1 MDQPRPVDHTVGR
14 HWVWACWPHCSKT
27 HPAKTTMWCK
37 MCSSLFPRADSY
49 RQCNEYHTAI
59 SHKKE
64 WSADK
69 WDSMDQHWKH
79 AQWKKAERKVKDC
92 VTPFTF
98 GTGKSTGTES
108 LVVDG
113 DWGGGGWR
121 KGKTQ
126 RYKASFWGDG
136 SVLELGGGDIF
147 TRFSLQLTRE
157 QCRFKLHIPTYMWLF
172 FNSKCY
178 SATRSTFGW
187 ILRWGGLCINYA
199 WINPHGVQVSTVS
212 WKLSCVFLKG

>member
-1 MDQPRPVDHTVGR
+1 MDQPRPMDHTVGR
-14 HWVWACWPHCSKT
+14 HWVWACSPHCSKT
-27 HPAKTTMWCK
+27 HLAKTTMWCK

-49 RQCNEYHTAI
+49 RQCNEYYSAI

-69 WDSMDQHWKH
+69 WDNMDQHWKH
-79 AQWKKAERKVKDC
+79 AQWKKAEQKVKDC
-92 VTPFTF
+92 MTPFTF

-136 SVLELGGGDIF
+136 SVLELDGGDIF
-147 TRFSLQLTRE
+147 TRFSLQLTCE
-157 QCRFKLHIPTYMWLF
+157 QCRFKLHISTYMWLF
-172 FNSKCY
+172 FNSKY
-178 SATRSTFGW
+178 YNATRSTFGW
-187 ILRWGGLCINYA
+187 ILRCGGLHINYA
-199 WINPHGVQVSTVS
+199 WINPHVVQVSTVS
-212 WKLSCVFLKG
+212 WKLRCVFLKG